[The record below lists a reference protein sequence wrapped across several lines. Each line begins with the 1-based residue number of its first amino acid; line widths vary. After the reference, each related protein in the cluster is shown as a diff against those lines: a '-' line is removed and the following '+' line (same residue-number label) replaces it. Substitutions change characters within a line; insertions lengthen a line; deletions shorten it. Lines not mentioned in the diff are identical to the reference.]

1 MESSDDEI
9 RAYASKLEAEGKGGE
24 AFLLLSQHNL
34 LDYCPRMHLRAVHL
48 PCGTRGECF
57 GGNCPKLPKN
67 AKFRFNYNKPF
78 A

>member
-1 MESSDDEI
+1 MDFSEEDI
-9 RAYASKLEAEGKGGE
+9 RAQAAELEANGKGRE
-24 AFLLLSQHNL
+24 AFMLLSKYNL
-34 LDYCPRMHLRAVHL
+34 LEYCSRMHLRAVHL

>member
-1 MESSDDEI
+1 MESSDDEV
-9 RAYASKLEAEGKGGE
+9 RAQASKLEAEGKGGE

-34 LDYCPRMHLRAVHL
+34 LEYCPRMHLRAVHL

-57 GGNCPKLPKN
+57 GGNCPRLPKD